1 MSRLSV
7 IVLSMIVIG
16 AVGALCIDTVDAA
29 TWQNYHNVNAGY
41 DVYGWHSYHSVT
53 SDYTSRPLVWESYH
67 TVSCEFESTSKSL
80 VHRTS
85 ASFRYAYGGIDT
97 IGDVEVIIAMIII
110 LIPSALLGYF
120 LGPMGGIISMGI
132 MSTLLLSTKPSFLLP
147 CGLIWGVI
155 VSYLWRRS
163 R

>member
-7 IVLSMIVIG
+7 IVLSVIVISV
-16 AVGALCIDTVDAA
+16 VGAICIDTVDAA
-29 TWQNYHNVNAGY
+29 GWQNYHNVNAGY
-41 DVYGWHSYHSVT
+41 HVNGWQ
-53 SDYTSRPLVWESYH
+53 SYH
-67 TVSCEFESTSKSL
+67 TVSCEFESTSTLL
-80 VHRTS
+80 VHS
-85 ASFRYAYGGIDT
+85 IIGSFRNAYGGIDT
-97 IGDVEVIIAMIII
+97 IGDAEVIIAMIII

-132 MSTLLLSTKPSFLLP
+132 MSTLLLSTQPSFLMP

>member
-16 AVGALCIDTVDAA
+16 AVGAICIDTVDAA
-29 TWQNYHNVNAGY
+29 SWQNYHNVDAGY
-41 DVYGWHSYHSVT
+41 HVNGWQ
-53 SDYTSRPLVWESYH
+53 SYH

-120 LGPMGGIISMGI
+120 LGPMGGIIAMGI
-132 MSTLLLSTKPSFLLP
+132 MSTMLLSTQPSFLMP

>member
-7 IVLSMIVIG
+7 IVMSMIVIG
-16 AVGALCIDTVDAA
+16 AVGALCIDTVDAS
-29 TWQNYHNVNAGY
+29 TWQNYHNVNAGF
-41 DVYGWHSYHSVT
+41 DVNGWQLYHTAT
-53 SDYTSRPLVWESYH
+53 SDFNSRQSEWQSYQKI
-67 TVSCEFESTSKSL
+67 TT
-80 VHRTS
+80 
-85 ASFRYAYGGIDT
+85 SFRYAYDGIGT

-120 LGPMGGIISMGI
+120 LGPIGGIISMGI
-132 MSTLLLSTKPSFLLP
+132 MSTLILSTQPSFLMP

>member
-1 MSRLSV
+1 
-7 IVLSMIVIG
+7 MIVIG

-29 TWQNYHNVNAGY
+29 SWQNYHNVNAGI
-41 DVYGWHSYHSVT
+41 DVGGWQLYHKVT
-53 SDYTSRPLVWESYH
+53 T
-67 TVSCEFESTSKSL
+67 
-80 VHRTS
+80 
-85 ASFRYAYGGIDT
+85 SFRYAYGGIDT

-132 MSTLLLSTKPSFLLP
+132 MSTLLLSTQPSFLMP